1 MKPHQEAVNLFLTNC
16 DFSTCK
22 DVILPKC
29 FTLMVLRFTHEKVED
44 TWLKVQDT
52 LLQAD
57 QTDAEGL
64 PDK

>member
-1 MKPHQEAVNLFLTNC
+1 
-16 DFSTCK
+16 
-22 DVILPKC
+22 
-29 FTLMVLRFTHEKVED
+29 MVLRFTHEKVKD
-44 TWLKVQDT
+44 TWLKVQDA